1 VLVVP
6 AEDVLLDLHHARLR
20 QAGRVRVRGTGAEVD
35 VVAVRHNASVIV
47 RVPDDCPVR
56 HPMFVLVRV
65 FVIVVVAVIVIIP
78 VSMNVV
84 VVAVRPVLV
93 LVLVR
98 VRVRV
103 IVTVVVPVHGAVGMP
118 MLVSVLLAFD
128 LRFAA
133 AAAACCA
140 HTVLLGPPQAI
151 SISFTRISSPC
162 VTCNW

>member
-1 VLVVP
+1 
-6 AEDVLLDLHHARLR
+6 
-20 QAGRVRVRGTGAEVD
+20 VD

-84 VVAVRPVLV
+84 VVAVRPV